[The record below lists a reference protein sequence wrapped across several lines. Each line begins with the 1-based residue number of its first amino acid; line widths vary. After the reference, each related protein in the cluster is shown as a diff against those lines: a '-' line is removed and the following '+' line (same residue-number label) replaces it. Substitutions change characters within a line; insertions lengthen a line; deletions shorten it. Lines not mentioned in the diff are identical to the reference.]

1 MNHFYVRYNNKV
13 LRSDL
18 LHPKRHHV
26 DAFGSRRDGGVK
38 KRFTSVSEKKGDQN
52 LPNFLLACSMISISR
67 ALTILIFDLGNL
79 ISVAIVDLWDGQKQ
93 LWDN

>member
-1 MNHFYVRYNNKV
+1 M
-13 LRSDL
+13 
-18 LHPKRHHV
+18 
-26 DAFGSRRDGGVK
+26 DAFGNRRDGGVK
-38 KRFTSVSEKKGDQN
+38 KRFTSVSEKKEIITAQT
-52 LPNFLLACSMISISR
+52 FCWACSMISISR